1 MKRFR
6 VLWTEVARDDLHR
19 IVDFIAAEAP
29 LNAEKVAD
37 RLEAL
42 ANSLES
48 FPGRGRVVPELAR
61 HGLVE
66 WLEVGS
72 PPWRLVYRVQKR
84 TVYVVALVDGRRRL
98 EDLLFERLV
107 QGD

>member
-1 MKRFR
+1 M
-6 VLWTEVARDDLHR
+6 LWTEVARGDLHR
-19 IVDFIAAEAP
+19 ILDFIGAEAP
-29 LNAEKVAD
+29 LNAQKVAD
-37 RLEAL
+37 RIDAL
-42 ANSLES
+42 ADSLES

-84 TVYVVALVDGRRRL
+84 TVYVVALVEGRRRL